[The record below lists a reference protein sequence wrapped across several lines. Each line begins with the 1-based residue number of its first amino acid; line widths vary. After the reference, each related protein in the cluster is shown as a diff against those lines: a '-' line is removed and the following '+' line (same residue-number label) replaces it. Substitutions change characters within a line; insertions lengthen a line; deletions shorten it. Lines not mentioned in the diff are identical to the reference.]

1 MWRIAGRVVLLALM
15 VGSMASGQSVEPP
28 VETVMVED
36 TQGVVTYATEFSK
49 AFGGDYLSAYRG
61 DSRVEIPF
69 ERIATIR
76 TGRVV
81 DSRMVV
87 ALVLTSGRG
96 LEVQVDR
103 PEFEAVYGGLTE
115 YGNFRIRLEKIRLL
129 DFRRLEKYDEELG
142 QRCEAGHI
150 WYKKTWRYC
159 PYDGKALA
167 PLRRRVPG
175 SEEPQHR

>member
-1 MWRIAGRVVLLALM
+1 MWRMAGWVVLLALM
-15 VGSMASGQSVEPP
+15 VGPMASGQSGEERVL
-28 VETVMVED
+28 TVTVED
-36 TQGVVTYATEFSK
+36 TQGVVTHATDFSK
-49 AFGGDYLSAYRG
+49 AFGADYMSGYRG

-69 ERIATIR
+69 ERIVTLR

-81 DSRMVV
+81 DSRMDV

-96 LEVQVDR
+96 IEIQVDR
-103 PEFEAVYGGLTE
+103 PEFETVYGGLTE
-115 YGNFRIRLEKIRLL
+115 YGNFRIRLEKIRSLE
-129 DFRRLEKYDEELG
+129 FHRLENYEAELG
-142 QRCEAGHI
+142 QRCSAGHI
-150 WYKKTWRYC
+150 WYKKAWRYC